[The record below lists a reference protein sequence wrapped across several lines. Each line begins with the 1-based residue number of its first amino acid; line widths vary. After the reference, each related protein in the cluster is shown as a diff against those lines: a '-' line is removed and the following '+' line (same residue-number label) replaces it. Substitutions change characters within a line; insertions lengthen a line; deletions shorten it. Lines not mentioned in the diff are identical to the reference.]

1 MRPKKP
7 SGVRRAAPA
16 KPRARARKPAR
27 IVRSLRTRKVVRTH
41 RPASASIAAA
51 SKSETGPS
59 PTANAWALALGAA
72 GVVAV
77 GLLIGLPSDDR
88 SSVALEPV
96 GQGVPTQPALPAM
109 SAAPAM
115 TEPAQALRE
124 PAQPAPQ
131 TVVRA
136 ATANATVQTT
146 PTPAVATPTVPERMP
161 AVEPAEPRPSAAP
174 VVAARFERSA
184 EPVTLV
190 TITGCLETDDE
201 RFRLNDTTG
210 SDAPKS
216 RSWKSGFLRKRPA
229 PIDVQDASGVG
240 LPAHVGERVSLT
252 GTLVDRNMHVRS
264 LHRISTSCE

>member
-7 SGVRRAAPA
+7 SGVKRAAPA

-27 IVRSLRTRKVVRTH
+27 IVRSLRTRKVVRAH

-88 SSVALEPV
+88 PSVALEPV
-96 GQGVPTQPALPAM
+96 GQVVPTQPALRAVPAM
-109 SAAPAM
+109 PAM
-115 TEPAQALRE
+115 TEPAQALR
-124 PAQPAPQ
+124 QPAAQ
-131 TVVRA
+131 TAVRA

-146 PTPAVATPTVPERMP
+146 PTPAVATPTVPERLP
-161 AVEPAEPRPSAAP
+161 AVESAEPRPSAAP
-174 VVAARFERSA
+174 VVAARFEPSA

-229 PIDVQDASGVG
+229 PVDVLDASGVG

-264 LHRISTSCE
+264 LHRISTSCD